1 MVFRQ
6 IIEAL
11 ADAAFGL
18 EKNILPFQG
27 RIAGKCLTEHSL
39 AHAAAVDIR
48 VIKEICALLQ
58 RGVDKMISSR
68 PSIFQK
74 VACIRLQWK
83 ELFAGDCL
91 KLFLS

>member
-58 RGVDKMISSR
+58 SGVDKMIHLVLRVFGKPHAS
-68 PSIFQK
+68 
-74 VACIRLQWK
+74 
-83 ELFAGDCL
+83 DCNGRN
-91 KLFLS
+91 FSQVIA

>member
-1 MVFRQ
+1 MIFRQ
-6 IIEAL
+6 IIATL

-39 AHAAAVDIR
+39 AHATAVDIR

-58 RGVDKMISSR
+58 RGVDKMIHLVLRFFGKPHASD
-68 PSIFQK
+68 
-74 VACIRLQWK
+74 
-83 ELFAGDCL
+83 GDRRN
-91 KLFLS
+91 LSQVIA

>member
-11 ADAAFGL
+11 EDAAFGL

-58 RGVDKMISSR
+58 RGVDKMIHLALRFFGKPHAS
-68 PSIFQK
+68 
-74 VACIRLQWK
+74 
-83 ELFAGDCL
+83 DCNGRN
-91 KLFLS
+91 FSQVIA

>member
-6 IIEAL
+6 IIAAL

-58 RGVDKMISSR
+58 RGVDKMIHLVLRFFGKPHAS
-68 PSIFQK
+68 
-74 VACIRLQWK
+74 
-83 ELFAGDCL
+83 DCNGRN
-91 KLFLS
+91 FSQVIA